1 MVLTPWISEVFASF
15 YKKFSLLSFLPCSS
29 NSSGCSFVIWITLAL
44 AWFLISALSL
54 RYFLLLTIPYEI
66 QWSYISYEIISAM
79 LSNLLWERSLIASC
93 FSCITV
99 KNFKKFHVMVVARE
113 KSSVV
118 PLNAIPTGRPASLAN
133 KAIEIPP
140 VITIDVTRLISTNN
154 ACDCIESSLDETIL
168 PDFRELQFH

>member
-1 MVLTPWISEVFASF
+1 
-15 YKKFSLLSFLPCSS
+15 
-29 NSSGCSFVIWITLAL
+29 
-44 AWFLISALSL
+44 
-54 RYFLLLTIPYEI
+54 
-66 QWSYISYEIISAM
+66 
-79 LSNLLWERSLIASC
+79 
-93 FSCITV
+93 
-99 KNFKKFHVMVVARE
+99 MVVARE